1 MIKEIKTEEVINAG
15 EQIKTPEQQE
25 KKVIELLKLISEKTP
40 TFWEDDCKDVKI
52 IDLIKTIDKANPV
65 LREKIIDDILE
76 KYYDNCETNRSS
88 NVFIEAPHG
97 MTPSLTETKLILRQY
112 DEFKDVDSELIK
124 KIFDKLG
131 VELFDQEENSNQ
143 TFTQRR
149 VKLKRKCESN
159 ITERIEFIDRILKSS
174 DGNEKGRQQFM
185 AAAKKDVLEN
195 ELKLTMLKIIAGS
208 DVYVSEL
215 AMAIAGAEYN
225 YTNPAISR
233 KMSDSNKLAGL
244 RRINKKTKRLESGHG
259 SALAQ
264 HYALKRAMKNNQDE
278 PGAENNFYHVTLLE
292 RDSRKPFTI
301 GAGARNE
308 MLPCEMEVMKYIA
321 RELEIKLKEQSI
333 LKKEGE
339 SYEVFMDMEKKFKG
353 AEVNT
358 QRRWGQGAF
367 EGMGLGEKYNT
378 IQLAIPSFALKNHGT
393 EVANIL
399 QEILREL

>member
-1 MIKEIKTEEVINAG
+1 
-15 EQIKTPEQQE
+15 
-25 KKVIELLKLISEKTP
+25 
-40 TFWEDDCKDVKI
+40 VKI
-52 IDLIKTIDKANPV
+52 IDLIKTIDNAEPV
-65 LREKIIDDILE
+65 LREEIIDDILE

-124 KIFDKLG
+124 KIFDKLD
-131 VELFDQEENSNQ
+131 VELFDQEEDSNQ

-149 VKLKRKCESN
+149 VGLKRRCES
-159 ITERIEFIDRILKSS
+159 IIIERAEFINRMSESLK
-174 DGNEKGRQQFM
+174 GNEIGRQQFM
-185 AAAKKDVLEN
+185 TAAKKDVLEN

-215 AMAIAGAEYN
+215 AMAIAGEEYN

-233 KMSDSNKLAGL
+233 KMSDSNRPAGL
-244 RRINKKTKRLESGHG
+244 RKINKKTKRLESGHG

-264 HYALKRAMKNNQDE
+264 HYALERTMKNNQDE
-278 PGAENNFYHVTLLE
+278 HGAENNFYHVTLLE

-301 GAGARNE
+301 GTGAHNE

-321 RELEIKLKEQSI
+321 RELGVKLKEQSI
-333 LKKEGE
+333 LKKDGE
-339 SYEVFMDMEKKFKG
+339 SYEVFMDREEKFKG
-353 AEVNT
+353 AKVNT

-367 EGMGLGEKYNT
+367 EGMGLEEKYNT
-378 IQLAIPSFALKNHGT
+378 IQLAIPSLALKNHGT

-399 QEILREL
+399 QEILRELR